1 MSWSDLMERADAKT
15 EERRRLAELG
25 AVEKHPAAAWML
37 WLCLGWVGAHRF
49 YLRKHGWL
57 MLAWLVGAMAILTPL
72 LPNPETGPMV
82 WLIGVLCWWVL
93 DAFLLPGWIRGFQAN
108 HAAAAEQLEAED
120 MVQVLTIPI
129 MRAAQKQGGRLTV
142 PQAVVATGFTFTEV
156 EKCLTEMA
164 KTGYVKIENTD
175 DGNLLFVFGDLPEFD
190 EAEYEEALAEASALA
205 MAEAADAL
213 AESAE
218 RVEDAERRSRS
229 DSRGSSVLRGAV
241 AGLTA
246 FGLHSIFDDDE

>member
-1 MSWSDLMERADAKT
+1 M
-15 EERRRLAELG
+15 
-25 AVEKHPAAAWML
+25 
-37 WLCLGWVGAHRF
+37 
-49 YLRKHGWL
+49 
-57 MLAWLVGAMAILTPL
+57 
-72 LPNPETGPMV
+72 
-82 WLIGVLCWWVL
+82 L

-108 HAAAAEQLEAED
+108 HSAAAEQLEAED

-129 MRAAQKQGGRLTV
+129 MRAAQKQGGTLTV

-218 RVEDAERRSRS
+218 RVEDAERRARS